1 MKKLTTIS
9 LLAVAL
15 AFVNPAYAGSGHA
28 HDKDGGHSNHGHSHG
43 PINSKDAENKAVG
56 MLAGLIKKG
65 VLDTNWG
72 GINPA
77 TTEKKTFSKGPEWVV
92 SFKNDQVKDKA
103 KQTLYIFY
111 SLDGHYIAAN
121 YTGK

>member
-9 LLAVAL
+9 ILLTAL
-15 AFVNPAYAGSGHA
+15 AFVSSANAGSGHS
-28 HDKDGGHSNHGHSHG
+28 HDKDGGHSNHTHSHG
-43 PINSKDAENKAVG
+43 IVNSNSVKAKAMR
-56 MLAGLIKKG
+56 MLEGLINKG
-65 VLDTNWG
+65 VIDKSWIVTK
-72 GINPA
+72 PA
-77 TTEKKTFSKGPEWVV
+77 KAEKKSFAKGLEWVV
-92 SFKNDQVKDKA
+92 SFKNDKVKDKA

>member
-9 LLAVAL
+9 VLLASL
-15 AFVNPAYAGSGHA
+15 AFVLPAHAGSGHS

-43 PINSKDAENKAVG
+43 ALNNDSAKAKAMR
-56 MLAGLIKKG
+56 MLEGLVTKG
-65 VLDTNWG
+65 VIDKSWEGTK
-72 GINPA
+72 PA
-77 TTEKKTFSKGPEWVV
+77 KAEKKTFSKGPEWVV
-92 SFKNDQVKDKA
+92 SFKNDKVKDKT

-121 YTGK
+121 YSGQ